1 MEHNTKQ
8 NTRETQV
15 ENIVFMEDISSGEY
29 FLHENEEPRRVLED
43 IDLLIKKAEAWGI
56 SGKSG
61 FEIKLLLEIMAN
73 IRPYD
78 TGRCILIERGMV
90 RNKRII
96 LRHVFYIGNSGM
108 VYNNMNVLEFLMF
121 AMNKFKGSRVE
132 LQERIFEFLIAAGLD
147 YIALTPNRLLTKE
160 EKAVVTLVAAAY
172 SDSIMIVFNFP
183 GYEFDEVLIEAIAKI
198 SMFIRDRGKSLIIG
212 TQNSLLIEKACTH
225 TAFIA
230 DGRIIYRGT
239 VENLRLNFDKVVVII
254 RDKDIDTMMEQL
266 APLFS
271 DCVLSIK
278 DDSLLISSCGEEACD
293 PGHIYKK
300 IAEAGFAPGYMEINP
315 KTVGNAYE
323 EIVLGHDLQKQLL

>member
-8 NTRETQV
+8 DTRETQV

-29 FLHENEEPRRVLED
+29 FLRENEEPRRVLED
-43 IDLLIKKAEAWGI
+43 IDLLIKKGEAWGI

-121 AMNKFKGSRVE
+121 AMNKFKGSRAE
-132 LQERIFEFLIAAGLD
+132 LQERIFEFLIASGLD
-147 YIALTPNRLLTKE
+147 YIALTPNRLLTRE

-239 VENLRLNFDKVVVII
+239 VENLRLNFDKIVVII

-278 DDSLLISSCGEEACD
+278 DDSLLISSYGEEACD

-300 IAEAGFAPGYMEINP
+300 IAEAGFTPGYMEINP